1 MEELNGRDRRSAADT
16 GGEAVVVIVNGI
28 IAFQRK
34 RDRRSAVYRWGQ

>member
-1 MEELNGRDRRSAADT
+1 
-16 GGEAVVVIVNGI
+16 VVVIVNGI